1 MTPEKL
7 TNIESSFAME
17 DLPFDEECRD
27 RIKKILKGTL
37 SVQEAIVELNKKYK
51 YNIKKEN
58 SFYCYSPVLLK
69 RTVLFVK
76 INQGGTIMP
85 GMKGIYRINP
95 ALLGGIIGIAICLIL
110 DSLHVFP

>member
-1 MTPEKL
+1 MGL
-7 TNIESSFAME
+7 
-17 DLPFDEECRD
+17 
-27 RIKKILKGTL
+27 KKINIDRPD
-37 SVQEAIVELNKKYK
+37 SNAIDSKKQ
-51 YNIKKEN
+51 EN
-58 SFYCYSPVLLK
+58 SFHYSPVLLK